1 VILDERVRAE
11 LAGATR
17 FRDVR
22 FMPVV
27 DSTNRMVLDMARAG
41 YPEGLVLATD
51 LQTAGRGRLD
61 RSWEAAAGTG
71 LLVSVLLRPADL
83 AADRWYL
90 VTAAAALAARDACA
104 HVAGVTAEIKWPND
118 LLVDERKLAGI
129 LAETAGGAVVVGMGL
144 NVHSGPPGA
153 AYLDQ
158 GAGRRTSRTD
168 LLAAWLRGLHRL
180 TADWDEVTE
189 RYRTECTTVG
199 RNVLVDQLH
208 GVRLLGRAEGID
220 DAGHLLVRGPDGVLN
235 PLSVGD
241 VTHLRTEPSA

>member
-11 LAGATR
+11 LAAATR

-27 DSTNRMVLDMARAG
+27 GSTNRMVLDMARAG
-41 YPEGLVLATD
+41 EPEGLVLATD

-61 RSWEAAAGTG
+61 RTWEAAAGTG
-71 LLVSVLLRPADL
+71 LLVSVLLRPEGL
-83 AADRWYL
+83 PVSRWYL
-90 VTAAAALAARDACA
+90 ATAAAALAARDACRT
-104 HVAGVTAEIKWPND
+104 VAGVTAEIKWPND

-129 LAETAGGAVVVGMGL
+129 LAEIAGGAVVVGMGL

-153 AYLDQ
+153 GYLDES
-158 GAGRRTSRTD
+158 AGLRTSRTE
-168 LLAAWLRGLHRL
+168 LLVAWLEGLHGL
-180 TADWDEVTE
+180 IGDWGKVAA
-189 RYRTECTTVG
+189 RYQAECSTVG
-199 RNVLVDQLH
+199 RNVLVDQLD

-220 DAGHLLVRGPDGVLN
+220 DSGHLLVRGPEGVLKA
-235 PLSVGD
+235 LSVGD